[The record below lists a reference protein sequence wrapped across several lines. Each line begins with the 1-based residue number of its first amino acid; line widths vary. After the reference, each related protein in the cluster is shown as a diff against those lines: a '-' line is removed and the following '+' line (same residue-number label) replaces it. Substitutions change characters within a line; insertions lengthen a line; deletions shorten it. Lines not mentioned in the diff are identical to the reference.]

1 MILIAHQE
9 RSPDR
14 EKAPSKG
21 PRVASDCLQLG
32 GLVIFLIGKIGN
44 LGGWGHFFVDA
55 ANGILLFGIHGKRI
69 GEMD

>member
-21 PRVASDCLQLG
+21 PRIVSDCLQFG
-32 GLVIFLIGKIGN
+32 SLVVFLIGKMGN

-55 ANGILLFGIHGKRI
+55 ANGVLLFGIHDEGV